1 MDRGGGSFVDP
12 VQRAVRQSDQEL
24 QNQSSIC
31 LLDAVPRPD
40 NGGREG
46 RPIPVF
52 ANLFSTKFN
61 PELQITQFDVRF
73 VQTKDTGSHGEIQS
87 TDVIFTRPIMLKM
100 FTLALTKIQGL
111 TENQIKAIVYDGCKN
126 AFTCTNLPFQPGN
139 CVAEVEVPQLKGEK
153 RVGHLTMIIKQTNR
167 FDIKA
172 IQDFISAK
180 AEFIKKFQKTT
191 TESVG
196 RFLQAFNIAFRMDAL
211 EQCVTTKNDKFF
223 DSFNAKP
230 IAQGAEIWSGF
241 YQSVLPLRGGV
252 FVNLDLAFSTFLCKG
267 PLLEVAKKILENL
280 PAKNNH
286 YGAHTGRGGGR
297 GNGFRGQDTMMIGI
311 DVRHPPARLQHDSV
325 VAAVA
330 TLNGQGTR
338 IGSQISTQFNPSLGH
353 QQETV
358 LDGKYMFIGL
368 LKSWKKF
375 NGDHLPKQIIV
386 FRDGVSQ
393 GEYMQ
398 VKEFEVTQLK
408 QACLNTNSA
417 NDPTPKVVYVI
428 ATKKHHIRMF
438 AKNERDLH
446 DRKNGNL
453 PAGTV
458 ADQIITHPFIFEYVF
473 DLIDSN
479 SFLLTFFFSH
489 RFYLQAHTGIG
500 CCRPCKYTVLQDEVH
515 FTSDEIQ
522 RLINSLCYSHQRATR
537 SVSRP
542 PLVMYAHLLAYKAM
556 FLLYPDIG
564 SDLSS
569 LGGSVRNNNLAGYS
583 IEDIQKRLNMQ
594 NVDLNKA
601 IHVNL
606 VDNFSEVPWFL

>member
-1 MDRGGGSFVDP
+1 MDYNTELYQRIKRISILEYITSVPSQCMDVCKAFDNERGQMQYMS
-12 VQRAVRQSDQEL
+12 
-24 QNQSSIC
+24 
-31 LLDAVPRPD
+31 
-40 NGGREG
+40 
-46 RPIPVF
+46 
-52 ANLFSTKFN
+52 
-61 PELQITQFDVRF
+61 
-73 VQTKDTGSHGEIQS
+73 
-87 TDVIFTRPIMLKM
+87 
-100 FTLALTKIQGL
+100 
-111 TENQIKAIVYDGCKN
+111 
-126 AFTCTNLPFQPGN
+126 
-139 CVAEVEVPQLKGEK
+139 
-153 RVGHLTMIIKQTNR
+153 
-167 FDIKA
+167 
-172 IQDFISAK
+172 
-180 AEFIKKFQKTT
+180 
-191 TESVG
+191 
-196 RFLQAFNIAFRMDAL
+196 NIAM
-211 EQCVTTKNDKFF
+211 KINDKL
-223 DSFNAKP
+223 
-230 IAQGAEIWSGF
+230 SGF
-241 YQSVLPLRGGV
+241 NHVLP
-252 FVNLDLAFSTFLCKG
+252 NNKDL
-267 PLLEVAKKILENL
+267 PLI
-280 PAKNNH
+280 
-286 YGAHTGRGGGR
+286 
-297 GNGFRGQDTMMIGI
+297 GQDTMMIGI